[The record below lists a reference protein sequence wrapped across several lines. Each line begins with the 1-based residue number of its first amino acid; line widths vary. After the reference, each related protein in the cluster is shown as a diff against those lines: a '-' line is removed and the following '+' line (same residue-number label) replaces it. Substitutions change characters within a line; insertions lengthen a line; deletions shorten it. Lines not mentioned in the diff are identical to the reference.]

1 MDYMTAVPRTLVNV
15 QRELSV
21 ALQHKTRDMLKIG
34 SLLNEAKTFVAH
46 GEWLRWLPRHTALTK
61 RSAQNYM
68 KAAAWAD
75 ALDLKNAGA
84 ALFEPNLDHLS
95 LEAILVLASGKFSAE
110 TVDQVLAA
118 AATRQRHIGEADVR
132 EIAKAGAKAAILQ
145 GIEADQKA
153 EAEAARLLSL
163 AKAKGF
169 DTWEAACEADRVKW
183 EAAQQAEQAEAE
195 RKQAE
200 VEAILDRGPD
210 PDLPPASEPVAASS
224 EAFHVATFEKA
235 IDMLRSVDT
244 KPASMF
250 GSAKI
255 SPNDIEQITAFLQE
269 VAKQIA
275 EKRKTA

>member
-1 MDYMTAVPRTLVNV
+1 MITVPRTLVNV

-21 ALQHKTRDMLKIG
+21 ALQHNTRDMLKIG
-34 SLLNEAKTFVAH
+34 SLLNEAKTFVEH
-46 GEWLRWLPRHTALTK
+46 GEWLPWLRRHTALTK

-84 ALFEPNLDHLS
+84 ALFEPDLDHLS
-95 LEAILVLASGKFSAE
+95 LEAIILLASGKFSAE
-110 TVDQVLAA
+110 IVEQVLAA

-132 EIAKAGAKAAILQ
+132 EIAKAGANAAILQ
-145 GIEADQKA
+145 GIEADQKAEA

-169 DTWEAACEADRVKW
+169 DTWEAACEAW
-183 EAAQQAEQAEAE
+183 EAAQQAEEAEAE

-210 PDLPPASEPVAASS
+210 PNLPPASETVVASS

-235 IDMLRSVDT
+235 IDMLRSVET

-275 EKRKTA
+275 EKRRAG

>member
-1 MDYMTAVPRTLVNV
+1 MITVPRTLVNV

-34 SLLNEAKTFVAH
+34 SLLNEAKTFVEH
-46 GEWLRWLPRHTALTK
+46 GEWLPWLRRHTALTK

-84 ALFEPNLDHLS
+84 ALFEPVLDHLS

-110 TVDQVLAA
+110 MVEQVLAA

-145 GIEADQKA
+145 GIEADQNA
-153 EAEAARLLSL
+153 EAKAEAARLLSL

-169 DTWEAACEADRVKW
+169 DTWEAACEADRVKC
-183 EAAQQAEQAEAE
+183 EAAQQAEEVEAE
-195 RKQAE
+195 REKAE
-200 VEAILDRGPD
+200 VEAILDGGPD
-210 PDLPPASEPVAASS
+210 PDLPPPPEPVVASS
-224 EAFHVATFEKA
+224 EGYHVPTLEKA
-235 IDMLRSVDT
+235 IDMLRSVMT
-244 KPASMF
+244 KPLSTF
-250 GSAKI
+250 GSAKV
-255 SPNDIEQITAFLQE
+255 SPDDIEQITAFLHE

-275 EKRKTA
+275 EKRAAA

>member
-1 MDYMTAVPRTLVNV
+1 MITVPRTLVNV

-34 SLLNEAKTFVAH
+34 SLLNEAKTFVEH
-46 GEWLRWLPRHTALTK
+46 GEWLPWLRRHTALTK

-84 ALFEPNLDHLS
+84 ALFEPVLDHLS

-110 TVDQVLAA
+110 IVEQVLAA

-153 EAEAARLLSL
+153 EAEAEAARLLSL

-183 EAAQQAEQAEAE
+183 EA
-195 RKQAE
+195 
-200 VEAILDRGPD
+200 DRFT
-210 PDLPPASEPVAASS
+210 V
-224 EAFHVATFEKA
+224 
-235 IDMLRSVDT
+235 
-244 KPASMF
+244 
-250 GSAKI
+250 
-255 SPNDIEQITAFLQE
+255 
-269 VAKQIA
+269 
-275 EKRKTA
+275 

>member
-1 MDYMTAVPRTLVNV
+1 M
-15 QRELSV
+15 
-21 ALQHKTRDMLKIG
+21 
-34 SLLNEAKTFVAH
+34 
-46 GEWLRWLPRHTALTK
+46 
-61 RSAQNYM
+61 
-68 KAAAWAD
+68 
-75 ALDLKNAGA
+75 
-84 ALFEPNLDHLS
+84 
-95 LEAILVLASGKFSAE
+95 
-110 TVDQVLAA
+110 
-118 AATRQRHIGEADVR
+118 R

-145 GIEADQKA
+145 GIEADQKAEA

-183 EAAQQAEQAEAE
+183 EAAQQAEEAEAE

-210 PDLPPASEPVAASS
+210 PDLPPASEPGVASS

-235 IDMLRSVDT
+235 IDMLRSVET

-275 EKRKTA
+275 EKQRAA

>member
-1 MDYMTAVPRTLVNV
+1 MTTVPRTLVNV

-34 SLLNEAKTFVAH
+34 SLLNEAKTFVEH
-46 GEWLRWLPRHTALTK
+46 GEWLPWLRRHTALTK

-84 ALFEPNLDHLS
+84 ALFEPVLDHLS

-110 TVDQVLAA
+110 IVEQVLAA

-153 EAEAARLLSL
+153 EAEAEAEAEAARLLSL

-169 DTWEAACEADRVKW
+169 DTWEAACEADRVTCEADRVKW
-183 EAAQQAEQAEAE
+183 EA
-195 RKQAE
+195 
-200 VEAILDRGPD
+200 DRFI
-210 PDLPPASEPVAASS
+210 V
-224 EAFHVATFEKA
+224 
-235 IDMLRSVDT
+235 
-244 KPASMF
+244 
-250 GSAKI
+250 
-255 SPNDIEQITAFLQE
+255 
-269 VAKQIA
+269 
-275 EKRKTA
+275 

>member
-1 MDYMTAVPRTLVNV
+1 MITVPRTLVNV

-34 SLLNEAKTFVAH
+34 SLLNEAKTFVEH
-46 GEWLRWLPRHTALTK
+46 GEWLTWLRRHTALTK

-84 ALFEPNLDHLS
+84 ALFEPVLDHLS
-95 LEAILVLASGKFSAE
+95 LEAILLLATGKFSAE
-110 TVDQVLAA
+110 IVKQILAA
-118 AATRQRHIGEADVR
+118 AATRQRHIGKADVR

-145 GIEADQKA
+145 GIEADQKAEA

-183 EAAQQAEQAEAE
+183 EAAQQAEEAEAE

-210 PDLPPASEPVAASS
+210 PDLPPESEPVVASS

-235 IDMLRSVDT
+235 IDMLRSVET

-275 EKRKTA
+275 EKQRAA